1 MISLFSFIN
10 ALKTID
16 IVFIIVCVAIV
27 AIAVGV
33 YFLIPVLNKKQY
45 KEQRD
50 NLRKREEAFK
60 SNLSVNTAARAAKSE
75 EQTVETETKPE

>member
-1 MISLFSFIN
+1 MINLFSFIN
-10 ALKTID
+10 TLKPVD
-16 IVFIIVCVAIV
+16 VVFIIVCVAIV
-27 AIAVGV
+27 AIAVGI

-60 SNLSVNTAARAAKSE
+60 SNLSVKAASPTESKEQAA
-75 EQTVETETKPE
+75 ETNQDQE

>member
-1 MISLFSFIN
+1 MLNLFSFIN
-10 ALKTID
+10 SLPQVDVIF
-16 IVFIIVCVAIV
+16 FIICGALIAVAI
-27 AIAVGV
+27 GV

-60 SNLSVNTAARAAKSE
+60 SNLSVSKPHATA
-75 EQTVETETKPE
+75 EQPAEVKTEQDND